1 MVKKYL
7 NTKNTLITTMKR
19 CDQGVFVVDWN
30 SEDNQKDCYSK
41 ICIKTKSL
49 LCATGRNEKY
59 S

>member
-1 MVKKYL
+1 
-7 NTKNTLITTMKR
+7 MKR

-30 SEDNQKDCYSK
+30 SEDNQGNYYSK

>member
-1 MVKKYL
+1 
-7 NTKNTLITTMKR
+7 MKR
-19 CDQGVFVVDWN
+19 CDQGVFAVDWN
-30 SEDNQKDCYSK
+30 SEDNQVDYYSK

>member
-1 MVKKYL
+1 
-7 NTKNTLITTMKR
+7 MKR

-30 SEDNQKDCYSK
+30 SEDTQGDYSSK

>member
-1 MVKKYL
+1 
-7 NTKNTLITTMKR
+7 MKR
-19 CDQGVFVVDWN
+19 CDQGIFAVAGN
-30 SEDNQKDCYSK
+30 SEDNQKDYYSK